1 MNKTNGNDRAFAT
14 AEVQNLDGS
23 WTLASEGLTK
33 KEYFAA
39 MAMQGIVGSALDA
52 DDLAGLWAKNAVKCA
67 EALITALNES
77 EQK

>member
-1 MNKTNGNDRAFAT
+1 MSKTNGNDT
-14 AEVQNLDGS
+14 AYVVAEAQNLDGS

-39 MAMQGIVGSALDA
+39 MAMQGIIYSDSSTDYLT
-52 DDLAGLWAKNAVKCA
+52 GLWAKNAVKCA
-67 EALITALNES
+67 DALITALNES

>member
-1 MNKTNGNDRAFAT
+1 MNKTNGNDT
-14 AEVQNLDGS
+14 AYVVAEAKNVDGS
-23 WTLASEGLTK
+23 WSLASEGLTK